1 MITAIIGS
9 ITISFIAILYITL
22 VLGLPYGE
30 FAMGGKYT
38 VMPKSMRVMCAI
50 SVFVQIFAMII
61 LLQTGNVLAT
71 KIPDNVSKIGCYV
84 FAGYLVLN
92 TIMNAISKSKKEKYI
107 MTPLAAITAIC
118 FFVTAMGV

>member
-9 ITISFIAILYITL
+9 ISISFIAILYITL

-38 VMPKSMRVMCAI
+38 VMPKLMRVMCAI

-61 LLQTGNVLAT
+61 LLQTGNLLTT
-71 KIPDNVSKIGCYV
+71 KIPYNVAKIGCYA
-84 FAGYLVLN
+84 FAVYLVLN

-118 FFVTAMGV
+118 FFITAMGA

>member
-38 VMPKSMRVMCAI
+38 VMPKAMRVMCAI

-61 LLQTGNVLAT
+61 LLQTGNVLTT
-71 KIPDNVSKIGCYV
+71 KIPDNVAKIGCYV
-84 FAGYLVLN
+84 FAIYLVLN

-118 FFVTAMGV
+118 FFVTAIGA